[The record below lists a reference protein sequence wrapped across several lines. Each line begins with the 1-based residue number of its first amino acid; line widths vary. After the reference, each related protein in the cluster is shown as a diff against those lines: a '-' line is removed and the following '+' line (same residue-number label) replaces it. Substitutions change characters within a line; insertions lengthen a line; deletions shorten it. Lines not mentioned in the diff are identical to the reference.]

1 MDLREVDAA
10 IKMGKANQA
19 LQVAGASMDKDV
31 RPWCGS
37 GGLKPTP
44 VRASLAQ
51 NKKLTPHYAV
61 KRKPIPSA
69 VGPALQMTGFL
80 LTA

>member
-1 MDLREVDAA
+1 MY
-10 IKMGKANQA
+10 
-19 LQVAGASMDKDV
+19 
-31 RPWCGS
+31 GS
-37 GGLKPTP
+37 GGLKLTL
-44 VRASLAQ
+44 VCASLAQ
-51 NKKLTPHYAV
+51 NKKLTPYYAL